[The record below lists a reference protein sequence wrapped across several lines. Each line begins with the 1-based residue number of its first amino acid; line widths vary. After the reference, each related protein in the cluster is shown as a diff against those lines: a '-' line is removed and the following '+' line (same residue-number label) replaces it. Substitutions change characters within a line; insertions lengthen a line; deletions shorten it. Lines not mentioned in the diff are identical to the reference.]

1 MHVWVWVLA
10 YGCVCVRL
18 RDFGCLRDD
27 WKPVVLVESH
37 LFCYFEVVYDCAAPG
52 LTLPHPTSLIPPSCQ
67 MTVRVRTP
75 LKARAFATV
84 TAMRPVVAW
93 PGESAEDAGAAAAA
107 PPAGG

>member
-1 MHVWVWVLA
+1 VLLSDVHGCPPVWV
-10 YGCVCVRL
+10 YGCACVRL
-18 RDFGCLRDD
+18 RDC
-27 WKPVVLVESH
+27 VVLVESRP
-37 LFCYFEVVYDCAAPG
+37 FFGARCVVVVPPPN
-52 LTLPHPTSLIPPSCQ
+52 LTPPTSLIPPPSCQ

-84 TAMRPVVAW
+84 TAMRPIVAW